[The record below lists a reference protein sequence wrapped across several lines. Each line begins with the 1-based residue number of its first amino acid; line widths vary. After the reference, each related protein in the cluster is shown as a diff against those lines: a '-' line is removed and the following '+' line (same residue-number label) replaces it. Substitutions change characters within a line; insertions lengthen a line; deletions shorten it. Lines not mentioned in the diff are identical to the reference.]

1 MSWKVHCF
9 IQQYLLF
16 ALNEA
21 LCQFLSKFDIYPIS
35 IWRNFFQ
42 FEFVRNFVYSIFYY
56 LTSTGLY
63 EQNFLCYRSH
73 IGSSLKVPGLTHC
86 GGHSGPRC
94 GNRKIHQKNQAGF
107 SWGLICPNLSKQ
119 WKFVSDDIC
128 IQIRIANIFQSD
140 FVICIGI
147 RLFKIARNHPK
158 RYHLCQ
164 KPAKRCFGNC
174 LLVAPS
180 DGYLC
185 IHNRSDCD
193 WNKSTQDEDVC
204 LSGAGQ
210 SLV

>member
-1 MSWKVHCF
+1 MLKQQNNIVWSLISLNNAHAMSWKVHCF

-86 GGHSGPRC
+86 ELRRLLVGVYDISMTNYRKPINRYFW
-94 GNRKIHQKNQAGF
+94 NYRQLIDIEKSKFWNYRKIIDIGKG
-107 SWGLICPNLSKQ
+107 I
-119 WKFVSDDIC
+119 KF
-128 IQIRIANIFQSD
+128 
-140 FVICIGI
+140 
-147 RLFKIARNHPK
+147 
-158 RYHLCQ
+158 
-164 KPAKRCFGNC
+164 
-174 LLVAPS
+174 
-180 DGYLC
+180 
-185 IHNRSDCD
+185 
-193 WNKSTQDEDVC
+193 
-204 LSGAGQ
+204 
-210 SLV
+210 

>member
-1 MSWKVHCF
+1 MLKQQNNIVWSLISLNNAHAMSWKVHCF

-86 GGHSGPRC
+86 GGGGGGHYGLTGRIIKNLKLPKKLRQGAQNSGKITSNLELIKLFAIHS
-94 GNRKIHQKNQAGF
+94 K
-107 SWGLICPNLSKQ
+107 
-119 WKFVSDDIC
+119 
-128 IQIRIANIFQSD
+128 
-140 FVICIGI
+140 
-147 RLFKIARNHPK
+147 
-158 RYHLCQ
+158 
-164 KPAKRCFGNC
+164 
-174 LLVAPS
+174 
-180 DGYLC
+180 
-185 IHNRSDCD
+185 
-193 WNKSTQDEDVC
+193 
-204 LSGAGQ
+204 
-210 SLV
+210 

>member
-1 MSWKVHCF
+1 MLKQQNNIVWSLISLNNAHAMSWKVHCF

-86 GGHSGPRC
+86 APPPPNSGNLVLFFPDVKTTFYAYD
-94 GNRKIHQKNQAGF
+94 RKKVPMMIM
-107 SWGLICPNLSKQ
+107 I
-119 WKFVSDDIC
+119 
-128 IQIRIANIFQSD
+128 IAMIIMIVMM
-140 FVICIGI
+140 VILMIMI
-147 RLFKIARNHPK
+147 N
-158 RYHLCQ
+158 
-164 KPAKRCFGNC
+164 
-174 LLVAPS
+174 
-180 DGYLC
+180 
-185 IHNRSDCD
+185 
-193 WNKSTQDEDVC
+193 
-204 LSGAGQ
+204 
-210 SLV
+210 

>member
-1 MSWKVHCF
+1 MLKQQNNIVWSLISLNNAHAMSWKVHCF

-86 GGHSGPRC
+86 GWGGNFAFPSAFYIPCPFC
-94 GNRKIHQKNQAGF
+94 GV
-107 SWGLICPNLSKQ
+107 SW
-119 WKFVSDDIC
+119 
-128 IQIRIANIFQSD
+128 QSI
-140 FVICIGI
+140 V
-147 RLFKIARNHPK
+147 
-158 RYHLCQ
+158 
-164 KPAKRCFGNC
+164 
-174 LLVAPS
+174 LLPS
-180 DGYLC
+180 AVTVTAL
-185 IHNRSDCD
+185 
-193 WNKSTQDEDVC
+193 
-204 LSGAGQ
+204 AA
-210 SLV
+210 